1 MGISNAFGS
10 NRVAR
15 GTAIETLFEAQQS
28 TDPKG
33 RPVNIAVAAI
43 PAANKTLPTDGIQV
57 TSLAQVATLAGYDS
71 TAYNIVK
78 ELIPTDRIGVGEIP
92 ITLYPVAVTTGAQ
105 AAGTITPTG
114 TGSKVE
120 KYVIKA
126 GNKPSL
132 DIVTAAGETVET
144 FIDKAVAAIQGQ
156 LDMPITATD
165 GTTVLNC
172 EVGFEGAAGN
182 LVGLTIEGPDEPEFT
197 FAIVQPTGGAGTID
211 LAGVWAQFNDTWHSH
226 VINGVSDYTG
236 STELNSAANFN
247 ELRWAPETYK
257 PFKFYTGAD
266 VADNT
271 VVEAVTDLRT
281 TDRTNRILNN
291 PASGDMPW
299 VVAARTVA
307 KCAMVANSDAA
318 MDYDLTPLEG
328 LTVGT
333 ASAQL
338 DSGDRQR
345 AVTKGASTFEIV
357 GGIVNVSDS
366 VMCYHPAG
374 EDPPAYRYDNDI
386 EKLSYM
392 IYNLDLIFNNPAD
405 SGNPLVP
412 SAQATTNPNARKPS
426 YFLKKVFTL
435 FDGAA
440 LDGVI
445 TDVDYAK
452 ANTQIVISDSNNR
465 RLEALIVYNVAGNLN
480 VISVTQKWSFG
491 GGAV

>member
-1 MGISNAFGS
+1 MGISQAFGT

-15 GTAIETLFEAQQS
+15 GTAIETLFEAQQPGE
-28 TDPKG
+28 PKG

-43 PAANKTLPTDGIQV
+43 PAADKTLPTDGIQV

-71 TAYNIVK
+71 TAYNIIK
-78 ELIPTDRIGVGEIP
+78 ELIPVDRLGVGDIP

-114 TGSKVE
+114 AGTKVE
-120 KYVIKA
+120 TYVIKA

-132 DIVTAAGETVET
+132 DIVTAVGETVET

-165 GTTVLNC
+165 GATVLNC
-172 EVGFEGAAGN
+172 EVGFEGSAGD
-182 LVGLTIEGPDEPEFT
+182 LVGLTIDSPDDAEFS
-197 FAIVQPTGGAGTID
+197 FAIVQPTGGSGTIS
-211 LAGVWAQFNDTWHSH
+211 LSGVWAQFNDTWHSH
-226 VINGVSDYTG
+226 VINGVGDTDGTY
-236 STELNSAANFN
+236 LDSAANNN
-247 ELRWAPETYK
+247 ELRWAPEVYK
-257 PFKFYTGAD
+257 PYKFYTGTNEATL
-266 VADNT
+266 AT
-271 VVEAVTDLRT
+271 VTAITDART
-281 TDRTNRILNN
+281 TDRTNSIQHN

-299 VVAARTVA
+299 VIAARQVA
-307 KCAMVANSDAA
+307 MKTRIANADPA
-318 MDYDLTPLEG
+318 MDYCLTPCAG

-333 ASAQL
+333 AASQL
-338 DSGDRQR
+338 DSAARQD
-345 AVTKGASTFEIV
+345 AVTKGLSTVEIV
-357 GGIVNVSDS
+357 GGVVNVSDS
-366 VMCYHPAG
+366 IMCYHPAG

-386 EKLSYM
+386 EKLSAM
-392 IYNLDLIFNNPAD
+392 IYNLDLIFNNASD

-440 LDGVI
+440 LAGII

-452 ANTQIVISDSNNR
+452 ANTQIVISETNNR
-465 RLEALIVYNVAGNLN
+465 RLEALIVYKVAGNLN